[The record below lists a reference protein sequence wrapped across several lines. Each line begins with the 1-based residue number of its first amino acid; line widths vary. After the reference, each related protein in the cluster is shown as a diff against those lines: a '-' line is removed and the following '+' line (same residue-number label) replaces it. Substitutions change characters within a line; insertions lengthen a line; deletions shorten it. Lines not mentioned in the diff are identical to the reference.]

1 MCVARELCLD
11 GLSRVEIF
19 GAIAR
24 RDTLHKL
31 VQQPHL
37 RVCRQPW
44 LDTAPSC
51 WVGAEELEDVVAP
64 AVLDGGVGS
73 LFEQV
78 LDYRVAPYALLRRD
92 RLARLNVDLRQVTR
106 PVQRGAPVL
115 EVGHMPVAPVAVEP
129 LAPRPQVHPTVQH
142 PTLGFD
148 RGCPSPSRIG
158 P

>member
-1 MCVARELCLD
+1 MASIGSDGGAPAGSGLGVRCPNSTTPRRVQTHSYGRVWAMCVARELCLD

-92 RLARLNVDLRQVTR
+92 LAPLL
-106 PVQRGAPVL
+106 PVRVVVSPAQRGLYNINSTFA
-115 EVGHMPVAPVAVEP
+115 
-129 LAPRPQVHPTVQH
+129 
-142 PTLGFD
+142 
-148 RGCPSPSRIG
+148 
-158 P
+158 